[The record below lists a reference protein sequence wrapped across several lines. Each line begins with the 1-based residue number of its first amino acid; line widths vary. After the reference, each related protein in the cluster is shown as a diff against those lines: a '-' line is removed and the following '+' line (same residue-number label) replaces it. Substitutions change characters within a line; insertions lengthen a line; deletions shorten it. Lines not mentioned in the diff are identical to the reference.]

1 MIHSIAGS
9 IGARC
14 VFLSV
19 PSYHRRSSSVL
30 DKFLQRPVMA
40 IVSVRYFPASLPC
53 LRSKLPVT
61 MRVGPRC
68 RKIPNSKISQH
79 YDIRNTQ
86 PIRVLK
92 HCAISNLRQRQL
104 SPQLFFS
111 PHSTSRNALVSP
123 VSSCSDFSAVQS
135 KRLIARTS
143 GGQITKCHA
152 ILGQCASAKPKTA

>member
-14 VFLSV
+14 VSLSV

-53 LRSKLPVT
+53 LLSKLPVT
-61 MRVGPRC
+61 MKVGPRC
-68 RKIPNSKISQH
+68 RKIPNSNPNIM
-79 YDIRNTQ
+79 IL

-104 SPQLFFS
+104 SPQFLFS
-111 PHSTSRNALVSP
+111 PHSTSRNTLISP
-123 VSSCSDFSAVQS
+123 VSSYSGFGVVQS
-135 KRLIARTS
+135 KRLIAHIS